1 MKKDLENPKPTT
13 DIYRL
18 LLRDAVNIKQNPNKR
33 EKINNNFSMVWRKV
47 YRVAIKPSLIFLL
60 KPLVWIYA
68 EITWFFKKMK
78 K

>member
-18 LLRDAVNIKQNPNKR
+18 LLRDRVNIKQNPNKR
-33 EKINNNFSMVWRKV
+33 EKINNKFASFFRKI
-47 YRVAIKPSLIFLL
+47 YRIFVKPSLILVLTPF
-60 KPLVWIYA
+60 VWIYA
-68 EITWFFKKMK
+68 EITWHLKKMK